1 MINRSYFKNN
11 TITMENESTIWKI
24 SYINIQW
31 WMIYNLWLSWNE
43 LLLYALIHWYT
54 QDWKNEY
61 HWSLTYIQ
69 NWLLLSRPTVISLL
83 QKLQEKWLI
92 VQTKES
98 HYIASKESLLLVK
111 KLYHTSKETLPVT
124 SKETLPNIYNT
135 INNNNN
141 SSLSSNEDSSLVS
154 DTLQNNDIIV
164 KIDNKINSDIVK
176 IDNNKDTCSNKKEK
190 NKIKKD
196 EIENRDAL
204 FENLWDWYC
213 KQNTKKQTEM
223 KQARVYFDKLIKTNY
238 DLDLLRYALP
248 RYISSITNKQYL
260 VLLRTYLSKESY
272 LDYKSEFDNLNKPK
286 EVKVEDIKEFKE
298 NNAELKF
305 KRTYEN

>member
-1 MINRSYFKNN
+1 
-11 TITMENESTIWKI
+11 METESTIWKI

-98 HYIASKESLLLVK
+98 HYMASKESLLLVK
-111 KLYHTSKETLPVT
+111 KLYHPSKETLPVA

-135 INNNNN
+135 NNNTNH
-141 SSLSSNEDSSLVS
+141 SLTSNEVNSFIENDITNKL
-154 DTLQNNDIIV
+154 LFNNNDDIV
-164 KIDNKINSDIVK
+164 KLNIKTNASLNNDDIVVIDNKKEELVK
-176 IDNNKDTCSNKKEK
+176 NNNCKVKE
-190 NKIKKD
+190 NKIK
-196 EIENRDAL
+196 ESQFDAN
-204 FENLWDWYC
+204 E
-213 KQNTKKQTEM
+213 
-223 KQARVYFDKLIKTNY
+223 VFDKLWDFYPWKKNAKEAARTYFKKKIKTQY

-248 RYISSITNKQYL
+248 LYISTVNDKNYL
-260 VLLRTYLSKESY
+260 VLLRTYLSEERYK
-272 LDYKSEFDNLNKPK
+272 DYEQQFKNINKPLEK
-286 EVKVEDIKEFKE
+286 DTLQETNEWFK
-298 NNAELKF
+298 LKF
-305 KRTYEN
+305 NRTYEN

>member
-1 MINRSYFKNN
+1 
-11 TITMENESTIWKI
+11 METESTIWKI

-43 LLLYALIHWYT
+43 LLLYALIYWYT

-98 HYIASKESLLLVK
+98 HYMASKESLLLVK
-111 KLYHTSKETLPVT
+111 KLYYPSKETLPVA

-135 INNNNN
+135 NNNTNH
-141 SSLSSNEDSSLVS
+141 SLSSNEDNSFVNSEITNNNS
-154 DTLQNNDIIV
+154 INNNDIVIL
-164 KIDNKINSDIVK
+164 DNKKESFVK
-176 IDNNKDTCSNKKEK
+176 LNNNKDELLINNNCKVKE
-190 NKIKKD
+190 NKIK
-196 EIENRDAL
+196 ESPFDAN
-204 FENLWDWYC
+204 E
-213 KQNTKKQTEM
+213 
-223 KQARVYFDKLIKTNY
+223 VFDKLWDFYPWKKNAKEAARTYFKKKIKTQY

-248 RYISSITNKQYL
+248 LYISTVNDKNYL
-260 VLLRTYLSKESY
+260 VLLRTYLSEERYKDYEQQFKNINKTLEKEI
-272 LDYKSEFDNLNKPK
+272 LEETN
-286 EVKVEDIKEFKE
+286 EWFK
-298 NNAELKF
+298 LKF
-305 KRTYEN
+305 NRTYEN